1 MLMNVQRLFAR
12 MRRDGL
18 DAVVAT
24 SPENVTY
31 ASGFWP
37 MSQWIRRGPQ
47 NYVLVPGEGGGAP
60 CIVASTGL
68 IDLIADRVFEVEV
81 AITDVR
87 RYGVFAVETDA
98 AATLDP
104 VERRL
109 GTMLADRDY
118 GDAVAALVAAIRERG
133 LERATIGVD
142 DLGILPVY
150 WERLAEELPQAK
162 LIRATDVFRHAR
174 AVKMLAEV
182 ERLRR
187 AAHIAEHSIEAA
199 LAVAKEGA
207 TEIDM
212 ALAFH
217 GRTVREQ
224 GTPVLG
230 CLAAGPHTAF
240 ANVQPSPRPIR
251 RADIIR
257 FDVGGR
263 YNHYRA
269 DIARNAVLGEPSR
282 KLATYHRAIR
292 AGLLRAI
299 EMVKP
304 GARAADIFEQ
314 TVETVRREGIP
325 HYRRNHVGHGI
336 GLDGYDAPDLGPSSK
351 EVLEQDMVVCLETP
365 YYELGFGGL
374 QVEDMIRVT
383 ADGSKS
389 LMSTGSE
396 LRIL

>member
-1 MLMNVQRLFAR
+1 ML
-12 MRRDGL
+12 
-18 DAVVAT
+18 
-24 SPENVTY
+24 
-31 ASGFWP
+31 
-37 MSQWIRRGPQ
+37 
-47 NYVLVPGEGGGAP
+47 GE
-60 CIVASTGL
+60 
-68 IDLIADRVFEVEV
+68 
-81 AITDVR
+81 
-87 RYGVFAVETDA
+87 
-98 AATLDP
+98 
-104 VERRL
+104 
-109 GTMLADRDY
+109 RDY
-118 GDAVAALVAAIRERG
+118 GDAVTALVAAIRERG

-142 DLGILPVY
+142 DLGILPAN
-150 WERLAEELPQAK
+150 WERLAQALPQAK
-162 LIRATDVFRHAR
+162 LLRANDVLRHAR
-174 AVKMLAEV
+174 AVKTPDEI

-199 LAVAKEGA
+199 LAVAKEGV

-217 GRTVREQ
+217 GCTVREQ
-224 GTPVLG
+224 GSPVLG

-240 ANVQPSPRPIR
+240 ANVQPSARPLR
-251 RADIIR
+251 GGDIIR

-263 YNHYRA
+263 YQHYRA

-282 KLATYHRAIR
+282 KLAGYHRAIR
-292 AGLLRAI
+292 AGLMRAI

-304 GARAADIFEQ
+304 GVRAADIFTQ
-314 TVETVRREGIP
+314 AVETVRREGIA

-336 GLDGYDAPDLGPSSK
+336 GLDGYDAPDFTPSSA
-351 EVLEQDMVVCLETP
+351 EVLEEDMVVCLETP

-383 ADGSKS
+383 ADGHES